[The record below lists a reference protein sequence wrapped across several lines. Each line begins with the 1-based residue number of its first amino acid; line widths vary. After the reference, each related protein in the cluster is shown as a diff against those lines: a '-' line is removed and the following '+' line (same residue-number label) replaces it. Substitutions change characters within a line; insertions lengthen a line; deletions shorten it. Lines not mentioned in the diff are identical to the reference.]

1 MIIISNISLRHQKFV
16 DEMRSVL
23 ENNKDQTNIRAPK
36 STTSS
41 NKNDDE
47 AALRAE
53 LERKFDELFGTFF
66 DEND

>member
-1 MIIISNISLRHQKFV
+1 
-16 DEMRSVL
+16 MRSVL